1 MLLCI
6 DQLKVGD
13 NFRFLRGT
21 NNFLV
26 LSVDSFCKILDKR
39 TGNRLNL
46 PVNKSK
52 VILMNKGVDN
62 A

>member
-1 MLLCI
+1 MLSCV

-13 NFRFLRGT
+13 NFKFIQGT

-26 LSVDSFCKILDKR
+26 LSVGSFCKILDKR

-46 PVNKSK
+46 PINKSK
-52 VILMNKGVDN
+52 VILIN
-62 A
+62 